1 MTLCLSKGKQEKM
14 NKISWLIFWV
24 SLVLVI
30 ITVGIILYQKTE
42 WFPKFL
48 NELWHWYDGLRDF
61 NWEN

>member
-1 MTLCLSKGKQEKM
+1 M
-14 NKISWLIFWV
+14 NKVSWLIFWV
-24 SLVLVI
+24 LLVLVI

-61 NWEN
+61 NWNN